1 MKSFL
6 KFYNFLQKKKTLMEQ
21 NSNEIEEEVK
31 QPSKKKMKKMAQE
44 QIAETPVVKEKSK
57 KRKLRETSFE
67 IDEEVEVPV
76 LKKKLN
82 ILKIIENPTKFNEV
96 PQTQAA
102 PRSKIFGIEE
112 LSKIPPPP
120 PAGKIKTMIPKEL
133 DIVSKKRKRNS
144 NKKVYT
150 EPKNALVS

>member
-1 MKSFL
+1 
-6 KFYNFLQKKKTLMEQ
+6 MEQ
-21 NSNEIEEEVK
+21 NSNDKEEEVQ

-44 QIAETPVVKEKSK
+44 EQIAEAPVLKVKSK
-57 KRKLRETSFE
+57 KRKLQETSFE
-67 IDEEVEVPV
+67 IDEQVEVPI

-82 ILKIIENPTKFNEV
+82 VLKKIENPTEFNDV
-96 PQTQAA
+96 PQMLAV
-102 PRSKIFGIEE
+102 PRSKIFGLEE
-112 LSKIPPPP
+112 LAKIPPPP

-133 DIVSKKRKRNS
+133 DIVSKKRKRNN

>member
-1 MKSFL
+1 
-6 KFYNFLQKKKTLMEQ
+6 MEQ

-31 QPSKKKMKKMAQE
+31 QPSKKKMKKLAQEE
-44 QIAETPVVKEKSK
+44 QIAKAPVVKEKSK
-57 KRKLRETSFE
+57 KRKLQETSFE
-67 IDEEVEVPV
+67 IDEEVEVPI

-82 ILKIIENPTKFNEV
+82 VLKKIENPTKFNEV
-96 PQTQAA
+96 PQAA
-102 PRSKIFGIEE
+102 PRSKISGIEE

-150 EPKNALVS
+150 EPKNTLVS